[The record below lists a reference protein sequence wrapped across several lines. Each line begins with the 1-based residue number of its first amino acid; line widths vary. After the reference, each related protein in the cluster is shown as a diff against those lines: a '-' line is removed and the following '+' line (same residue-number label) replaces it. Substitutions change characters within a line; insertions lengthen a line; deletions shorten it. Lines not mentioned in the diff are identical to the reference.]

1 MPSGAS
7 GAAESL
13 LTASQNGRC
22 HFAIR
27 TGSLL
32 FWVIVRPKF
41 LHFLSVSSTRPR
53 LFVVLATVVALAI
66 GGTLAGYAA
75 LTTSYRLT
83 LDGETREVSSTGDTV
98 AEVLAAEGVEIT
110 EHDLVAPELDEPID
124 EGSRIVVRFGRP
136 VELTVDG
143 ETTTHWVTSTD
154 VASALG
160 ELGTPYGRAELS
172 TTRSAAIGRDGLALE
187 VVTPKNLVLRLA
199 GAKPVT
205 RTVTALTVQ
214 EALAELGVEVG
225 KIDRTK
231 PGLGTTLDDGD
242 RIVFTDFRIA
252 KRQVK
257 AEPVPFETVEEPDD
271 SMYEGMSVT
280 EREGETG
287 TRNVTYKVVFK
298 NGKLLRKTVL
308 DQKVLTEPVS
318 ALVRVGTAS
327 VSSFGGSG
335 VWDRLA
341 ECESGGNWA
350 ANTGNGYY
358 GGLQFSLS
366 TWRAY
371 GGTGLPSQHSRET
384 QIAIATKL
392 RDASGGYGAWPHCSA
407 VLGLPR

>member
-1 MPSGAS
+1 MRQ
-7 GAAESL
+7 L
-13 LTASQNGRC
+13 LSSA
-22 HFAIR
+22 
-27 TGSLL
+27 
-32 FWVIVRPKF
+32 
-41 LHFLSVSSTRPR
+41 STRPK
-53 LFVVLATVVALAI
+53 LFLALAVVVTLAI
-66 GGTLAGYAA
+66 GGTLAGYSA
-75 LTTSYRLT
+75 LTSSYRVT

-98 AEVLAAEGVEIT
+98 AEVLAAEGIEIG
-110 EHDLVAPELDEPID
+110 ERDLVAPGLDEPVE

-143 ETTTHWVTSTD
+143 DTETHWVTSTD

-160 ELGTPYGRAELS
+160 ELGTPFGRAELS
-172 TTRSAAIGRDGLALE
+172 ATRSAAIGRDGLALE

-205 RTVTALTVQ
+205 RTVTAVTV
-214 EALAELGVEVG
+214 EDALAQLGVAVG

-231 PGLGTTLDDGD
+231 PALDTALEDGD
-242 RIVFTDFRIA
+242 RIVFTDLRIA
-252 KRQVK
+252 ERTVKR
-257 AEPVPFETVEEPDD
+257 EPVPFETVEEPDD
-271 SMYEGMSVT
+271 SMYEGLSVT
-280 EREGETG
+280 EREGQTG
-287 TRNVTYKVVFK
+287 TRNVTYEVVFK
-298 NGKLLRKTVL
+298 NGKLLRRSVL
-308 DQKVLTEPVS
+308 QQKVLTEPTN

-327 VSSFGGSG
+327 VSSVGGSG

-350 ANTGNGYY
+350 TNTGNGYY

-392 RDASGGYGAWPHCSA
+392 RDASGGYGAWPHCSGS
-407 VLGLPR
+407 LGLPR

>member
-1 MPSGAS
+1 
-7 GAAESL
+7 
-13 LTASQNGRC
+13 
-22 HFAIR
+22 
-27 TGSLL
+27 
-32 FWVIVRPKF
+32 
-41 LHFLSVSSTRPR
+41 
-53 LFVVLATVVALAI
+53 VA
-66 GGTLAGYAA
+66 
-75 LTTSYRLT
+75 
-83 LDGETREVSSTGDTV
+83 
-98 AEVLAAEGVEIT
+98 
-110 EHDLVAPELDEPID
+110 

-143 ETTTHWVTSTD
+143 ETSTHWVTATD

-160 ELGTPYGRAELS
+160 ELGTPYDRAELS

-205 RTVTALTVQ
+205 RTVTALTVE

-231 PGLGTTLDDGD
+231 PALDTALNDGD

-252 KRQVK
+252 KRKVK

-271 SMYEGMSVT
+271 SMYEGLTVT

-298 NGKLLRKTVL
+298 NGKLLRRTVL
-308 DQKVLTEPVS
+308 HQKVLRKPTSE
-318 ALVRVGTAS
+318 LVRVGTAS
-327 VSSFGGSG
+327 VSSYGGSG

-341 ECESGGNWA
+341 QCESGGNWQI
-350 ANTGNGYY
+350 NTGNGYY

-392 RDASGGYGAWPHCSA
+392 RDASGGYGAWPGCA
-407 VLGLPR
+407 AKLGLPR

>member
-1 MPSGAS
+1 V
-7 GAAESL
+7 
-13 LTASQNGRC
+13 
-22 HFAIR
+22 
-27 TGSLL
+27 

-41 LHFLSVSSTRPR
+41 LHLLSVSSTRPR

-143 ETTTHWVTSTD
+143 ETSTHWVTSTD

-172 TTRSAAIGRDGLALE
+172 TTRSAAIGREGLALE

-205 RTVTALTVQ
+205 RSVTALTV
-214 EALAELGVEVG
+214 EDALAELGVEVG
-225 KIDRTK
+225 RIDRTK
-231 PGLGTTLDDGD
+231 PAPDTALRDGD

-257 AEPVPFETVEEPDD
+257 REPVPFETVEEPDD
-271 SMYEGMSVT
+271 SMYEGLSVT

-298 NGKLLRKTVL
+298 NGELLRKTVL
-308 DQKVLTEPVS
+308 SQKVLTRPVS
-318 ALVRVGTAS
+318 ALVRVGTAP
-327 VSSFGGSG
+327 VSSYGGSG

-350 ANTGNGYY
+350 TNTGNGYY

-407 VLGLPR
+407 ELGLPR

>member
-1 MPSGAS
+1 
-7 GAAESL
+7 
-13 LTASQNGRC
+13 
-22 HFAIR
+22 
-27 TGSLL
+27 
-32 FWVIVRPKF
+32 VRPKF
-41 LHFLSVSSTRPR
+41 LQFLTVSSGRPR
-53 LFVVLATVVALAI
+53 LLVALATVVALAI
-66 GGTLAGYAA
+66 GGTVAGYAA
-75 LTTSYRLT
+75 LTTSYQLT
-83 LDGETREVSSTGDTV
+83 VDGETREVSSTGDTV
-98 AEVLAAEGVEIT
+98 ADVLASAGVEVT
-110 EHDLVAPELDEPID
+110 DRDLVAPDLDEPVA
-124 EGSRIVVRFGRP
+124 EGSRIVVRYGRP

-143 ETTTHWVTSTD
+143 ETETHWVTSTD
-154 VASALG
+154 VAGALG

-172 TTRSAAIGRDGLALE
+172 ATRSAAIGRDGLALE
-187 VVTPKNLVLRLA
+187 VVTPKKLVLRLA

-205 RTVTALTVQ
+205 RTVTALTVD

-225 KIDRTK
+225 KIDKTK
-231 PGLGTTLDDGD
+231 PALDATLDDGD

-252 KRQVK
+252 KRKVK
-257 AEPVPFETVEEPDD
+257 GEPVAFETVEQPDD
-271 SMYEGMSVT
+271 SMYEGLSVT

-298 NGKLLRKTVL
+298 NGKLLRRS
-308 DQKVLTEPVS
+308 VLTQKLLTKPTN

-327 VSSFGGSG
+327 VATVGGSG

-341 ECESGGNWA
+341 QCESGGNWSI
-350 ANTGNGYY
+350 NTGNGYY

-407 VLGLPR
+407 KLGLPR

>member
-1 MPSGAS
+1 
-7 GAAESL
+7 
-13 LTASQNGRC
+13 
-22 HFAIR
+22 
-27 TGSLL
+27 
-32 FWVIVRPKF
+32 VIVRPKF
-41 LHFLSVSSTRPR
+41 LHFLTVSSTRPR
-53 LFVVLATVVALAI
+53 LFVALATVVALAI
-66 GGTLAGYAA
+66 GGTVAGYAA
-75 LTTSYRLT
+75 LTTSYQLT
-83 LDGETREVSSTGDTV
+83 VDGETREVSTTGDTV
-98 AEVLAAEGVEIT
+98 AEVLAAEGIEVS
-110 EHDLVAPELDEPID
+110 EHDLVAPELDEPVA

-143 ETTTHWVTSTD
+143 ETSTHWVTATD

-160 ELGTPYGRAELS
+160 ELGTPYDRAELS

-205 RTVTALTVQ
+205 RTVTALTVE

-231 PGLGTTLDDGD
+231 PALDTALNDGD
-242 RIVFTDFRIA
+242 RVVFTDFRIA
-252 KRQVK
+252 KRKVK

-271 SMYEGMSVT
+271 SMYEGLTVT

-287 TRNVTYKVVFK
+287 TRDVTYKVVFK
-298 NGKLLRKTVL
+298 NGKLLRRTVL
-308 DQKVLTEPVS
+308 HQKVLTKPTAEV
-318 ALVRVGTAS
+318 VRVGTAS
-327 VSSFGGSG
+327 VSSYGGSG

-341 ECESGGNWA
+341 QCESGGNWQI
-350 ANTGNGYY
+350 NTGNGYY

-392 RDASGGYGAWPHCSA
+392 RDASGGYGAWPGCA
-407 VLGLPR
+407 AKLGLPR

>member
-1 MPSGAS
+1 V
-7 GAAESL
+7 
-13 LTASQNGRC
+13 
-22 HFAIR
+22 
-27 TGSLL
+27 

-41 LHFLSVSSTRPR
+41 LHLLSVSSTRPR

-143 ETTTHWVTSTD
+143 ETSTHWVTSTD

-172 TTRSAAIGRDGLALE
+172 TTRSAAIGREGLALE

-205 RTVTALTVQ
+205 RSVTALTV
-214 EALAELGVEVG
+214 EDALAELGVEVG
-225 KIDRTK
+225 RIDRTK
-231 PGLGTTLDDGD
+231 PAPDTALHDGD

-257 AEPVPFETVEEPDD
+257 REPVPFETVEEPDD
-271 SMYEGMSVT
+271 SMYEGLSVT

-298 NGKLLRKTVL
+298 NGELLRKTVL
-308 DQKVLTEPVS
+308 SQKVLTRPVS
-318 ALVRVGTAS
+318 ALVRVGTAP
-327 VSSFGGSG
+327 VSSYGGSG

-350 ANTGNGYY
+350 TNTGNGYY

-407 VLGLPR
+407 ELGLPR

>member
-1 MPSGAS
+1 MR
-7 GAAESL
+7 
-13 LTASQNGRC
+13 Q
-22 HFAIR
+22 
-27 TGSLL
+27 
-32 FWVIVRPKF
+32 KF
-41 LHFLSVSSTRPR
+41 VHFLNVSSTRPR
-53 LFVVLATVVALAI
+53 LLVVLATVVALAV

-75 LTTSYRLT
+75 LTSSYRVT

-98 AEVLAAEGVEIT
+98 AEVLASEGIEIT
-110 EHDLVAPELDEPID
+110 EHDLVAPELDEPVAD
-124 EGSRIVVRFGRP
+124 GARIVVRFGRP

-143 ETTTHWVTSTD
+143 ETSTHWVTSTD

-172 TTRSAAIGRDGLALE
+172 TTRSAAIGREGLALQ
-187 VVTPKNLVLRLA
+187 VVTPKRLTLRLA
-199 GAKPVT
+199 GAKPVE
-205 RTVTALTVQ
+205 RTVTALTV
-214 EALAELGVEVG
+214 EDALTELGVEVG
-225 KIDRTK
+225 KIDRTE
-231 PGLGTTLDDGD
+231 PSPETPLTDGA
-242 RIVFTDFRIA
+242 RVVFTDFRIA

-257 AEPVPFETVEEPDD
+257 GESIPFETVETPDD
-271 SMYEGMSVT
+271 SMYEGLSVT
-280 EREGETG
+280 EREGRTG

-298 NGKLLRKTVL
+298 NGEVLRREVL
-308 DQKVLTEPVS
+308 RQQVLTKAVP

-327 VSSFGGSG
+327 VSSSGGSG

-350 ANTGNGYY
+350 TNTGNGYY
-358 GGLQFSLS
+358 GGLQFSLG

-407 VLGLPR
+407 ALGLPR

>member
-1 MPSGAS
+1 
-7 GAAESL
+7 
-13 LTASQNGRC
+13 
-22 HFAIR
+22 
-27 TGSLL
+27 
-32 FWVIVRPKF
+32 VRPKF
-41 LHFLSVSSTRPR
+41 LHFLTVSSGRPR
-53 LFVVLATVVALAI
+53 LLVALATVVALAV

-75 LTTSYRLT
+75 LTTSYQLT
-83 LDGETREVSSTGDTV
+83 VDGETREVSSTGDTV
-98 AEVLAAEGVEIT
+98 GDVLASAGIEISDR
-110 EHDLVAPELDEPID
+110 DLVAPDLDEPVA
-124 EGSRIVVRFGRP
+124 EGSRIVVRYGRP

-143 ETTTHWVTSTD
+143 ETETHWVTSTD

-172 TTRSAAIGRDGLALE
+172 TTRSAAIGREGLALE

-205 RTVTALTVQ
+205 RTVTALTV
-214 EALAELGVEVG
+214 EDALAELGVEVG

-231 PGLGTTLDDGD
+231 PALDTALNDGD
-242 RIVFTDFRIA
+242 RVVFTDFRIA
-252 KRQVK
+252 KRKVK
-257 AEPVPFETVEEPDD
+257 AETVPFETVEEPDD
-271 SMYEGMSVT
+271 SMYEGLSVT

-298 NGKLLRKTVL
+298 NGKLLRRTVL
-308 DQKVLTEPVS
+308 TQKVLTKPTN

-327 VSSFGGSG
+327 VSSYGGSG

-350 ANTGNGYY
+350 TNTGNGYY
-358 GGLQFSLS
+358 GGLQFSLG

-407 VLGLPR
+407 QLGLPR

>member
-1 MPSGAS
+1 M
-7 GAAESL
+7 
-13 LTASQNGRC
+13 
-22 HFAIR
+22 
-27 TGSLL
+27 
-32 FWVIVRPKF
+32 IVRPKF
-41 LHFLSVSSTRPR
+41 LQFLSVSSTRPR

-66 GGTLAGYAA
+66 GGTVAGYSA
-75 LTTSYRLT
+75 LTTSYQLT
-83 LDGETREVSSTGDTV
+83 LDGETREVTSRGDTV
-98 AEVLAAEGVEIT
+98 AEVLAAEGIETT
-110 EHDLVAPELDEPID
+110 EHDLVAPELDEPVA

-143 ETTTHWVTSTD
+143 ETSTHWVTSTD

-160 ELGTPYGRAELS
+160 ELGTPYDRADLS
-172 TTRSAAIGRDGLALE
+172 TSRSTAIGRDGLAIE
-187 VVTPKNLVLRLA
+187 VVTPKNLVVRLA

-205 RTVTALTVQ
+205 RTVTALTV
-214 EALAELGVEVG
+214 EDALTELGVEVG

-231 PGLGTTLDDGD
+231 PALDTALTDGD

-252 KRQVK
+252 KRKVK

-271 SMYEGMSVT
+271 SMYEGLSVT

-287 TRNVTYKVVFK
+287 TRNVTYKLVFK
-298 NGKLLRKTVL
+298 NGKLLRRTVL
-308 DQKVLTEPVS
+308 HQKVLTEPTS

-327 VSSFGGSG
+327 VSSYGGSG

-341 ECESGGNWA
+341 ECESGGNWHI
-350 ANTGNGYY
+350 NTGNGYY

-371 GGTGLPSQHSRET
+371 GGTGLPSNHSRET

-407 VLGLPR
+407 KLGLPR